1 MKFQISKNCEYVL
14 KAVDDGYQDHQFLS
28 RNSPKMSRYD
38 EKLLQKGCRK
48 VQIALFSYFLQIFLK
63 LAIRRRFLQKS
74 VLRDPLWCYIWWYIS
89 FGPTKHLRSCQ
100 TKSCFGPFLHDSF
113 CGTHQTGNMTG
124 FSHTLSNCYVQCSSR
139 LNYSHKFGWVHIAAR
154 PHCPGR
160 PHFALV

>member
-28 RNSPKMSRYD
+28 CNSPKMSRYD

-113 CGTHQTGNMTG
+113 CGTHHGEIKEGKSPLLQEKEKPMTKE
-124 FSHTLSNCYVQCSSR
+124 
-139 LNYSHKFGWVHIAAR
+139 YSPPPFRGERKLPMGGKTS
-154 PHCPGR
+154 PP
-160 PHFALV
+160 